1 MFAAGQ
7 PVRVSRPLANGWTRE
22 YEGVLGRSVEIG
34 APLVLILDSSRL
46 MTSAIRALCC
56 GIDGVVTIETQ
67 HNPYTIQAI
76 EGTLE
81 SSRDSI
87 VTNPANSSRVSA

>member
-22 YEGVLGRSVEIG
+22 YEGVLGRAIEIG

-46 MTSAIRALCC
+46 MTSAVRTLCC
-56 GIDGVVTIETQ
+56 GIDGVVTVETQ

-76 EGTLE
+76 DDVL